1 MNVRFIVEP
10 IFSLHNNK
18 LIAMEVLSRFK
29 FNNGMQAPTI
39 KILKMLRQDVKN
51 KLLNKQV
58 EWVVTNKKFFIENNI
73 ICSVNVDDGLCA
85 FIYEDERIQKIIKEN
100 DFIAFEIS
108 ENHPNLDMD
117 DSMIDFL
124 FSLSGYIW
132 LDDFGSGNA
141 TMSAVIKRP
150 YHAIKIDKCFLQHN
164 IENHTISET
173 IKRIKKFVPY
183 VIAEGIENEV
193 YHKMS
198 VELDLWGGQG
208 YYFLNANMSNYCEM
222 VSNSLSFDFFK
233 SVKT

>member
-1 MNVRFIVEP
+1 
-10 IFSLHNNK
+10 SLHNNK

-29 FNNGMQAPTI
+29 FNNGMQAPAI
-39 KILKMLRQDVKN
+39 KILKMLSQDVKN
-51 KLLNKQV
+51 KLLNKQL
-58 EWVVTNKKFFIENNI
+58 EWITANKKFFIENNI
-73 ICSVNVDDGLCA
+73 ICSVNVDDGLCT

-100 DFIAFEIS
+100 NFLAFEIS
-108 ENHPNLDMD
+108 ESHPNLDMD
-117 DSMIDFL
+117 DRVIDFL

-132 LDDFGSGNA
+132 LDDFGSSNA

-173 IKRIKKFVPY
+173 IKRIKEFVPH
-183 VIAEGIENEV
+183 VIAEGIENDV

-208 YYFLNANMSNYCEM
+208 YYFLNTNMSPHCEM
-222 VSNSLSFDFFK
+222 VSNSLSFDFLK
-233 SVKT
+233 V